1 MAYQRKTKSTKIR
14 GGQGV
19 FRQTTHR
26 NSNGKLT
33 LSNSRSNGAGV
44 TTTTNSKGEVWQTI
58 TNAGWT
64 TKRKIVGL
72 QTKPTPRPRKS
83 RRKKTDVAAGNGLS
97 PKVVLLFGILG
108 LLAYFYIKK

>member
-19 FRQTTHR
+19 VRQTTHR

-64 TKRKIVGL
+64 TKRKIVGF
-72 QTKPTPRPRKS
+72 QTKPTARA
-83 RRKKTDVAAGNGLS
+83 RRKKTGVAAGNGLS
-97 PKVVLLFGILG
+97 PKVVLLLGILG
-108 LLAYFYIKK
+108 LFAYFYIKK